1 MTPQPHFW
9 ARLTFT
15 SAYAQEY
22 VEKQDD
28 LSGAPWRPGFFY
40 VGESRNGYM
49 IVPVAKE
56 GDEFGMF
63 ALSPDFWENMHSH
76 RIKPRVE
83 FVLGSSLEH
92 IQATGVVTRLA

>member
-1 MTPQPHFW
+1 
-9 ARLTFT
+9 
-15 SAYAQEY
+15 
-22 VEKQDD
+22 
-28 LSGAPWRPGFFY
+28 
-40 VGESRNGYM
+40 M